1 MNFDPTLPWNNMFA
15 GGLGFLLTQ
24 ACNVVLADIE
34 RGLAPLNITA
44 AQFMVIIGIAHE
56 RARTLTEFCTYLGY
70 DSGAM
75 KRLLDRVEEKGM
87 IRRVRSLEDRRSQ
100 RLELTDMGRALNP
113 RIMET
118 VNAVHVRTLAGF
130 SDQEALQFQGFLERV
145 LAANAV

>member
-1 MNFDPTLPWNNMFA
+1 MNFDPTLPWNTMLG

-24 ACNVVLADIE
+24 ARNVVLADIE
-34 RGLAPLNITA
+34 RGLAPLNLTA

-56 RARTLTEFCTYLGY
+56 RARTLTEFSNYLGY

-100 RLELTDMGRALNP
+100 RLELTDEGRALYP

-118 VNAVHVRTLAGF
+118 VNAVHARTLAGF
-130 SDQEALQFQGFLERV
+130 TDEEALQFQGFLQRV
-145 LAANAV
+145 LAANAA